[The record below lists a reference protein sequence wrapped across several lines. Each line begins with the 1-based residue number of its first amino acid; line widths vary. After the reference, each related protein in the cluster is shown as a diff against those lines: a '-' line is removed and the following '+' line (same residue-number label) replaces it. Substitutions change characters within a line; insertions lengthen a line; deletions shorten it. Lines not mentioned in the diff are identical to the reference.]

1 MDRRR
6 VLALLGLALSPG
18 CATPGATGPRTPPTP
33 GERSPAAGESGELR
47 ITDQGFEA
55 GDDGHLRVLATVQNL
70 TGTERTRT
78 LVAAVTVEGT
88 TTEQR
93 REVTVPA
100 DADREV
106 AVDFE
111 TVAYDDFTGGGS
123 LQSRLE

>member
-1 MDRRR
+1 M
-6 VLALLGLALSPG
+6 
-18 CATPGATGPRTPPTP
+18 
-33 GERSPAAGESGELR
+33 R